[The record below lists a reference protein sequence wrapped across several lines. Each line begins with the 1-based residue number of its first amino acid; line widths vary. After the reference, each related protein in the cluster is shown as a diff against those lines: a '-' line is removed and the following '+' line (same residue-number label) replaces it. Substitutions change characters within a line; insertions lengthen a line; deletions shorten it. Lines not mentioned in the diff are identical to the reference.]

1 MKEWVHLSMKCG
13 YTYHDAQDQ
22 LETSL
27 PFQLVDSVTGKKLT
41 NETASLQV
49 PSSSLVDFH
58 IFKYL
63 FSHHSRTDGGDP
75 PPHYFSNY
83 VPTVYQNI

>member
-1 MKEWVHLSMKCG
+1 MISVEKQLYRTVEFSSLLKCG
-13 YTYHDAQDQ
+13 YIYHDAQDQ

-49 PSSSLVDFH
+49 PSTSLVDFH
-58 IFKYL
+58 IYIYI
-63 FSHHSRTDGGDP
+63 
-75 PPHYFSNY
+75 YFLII
-83 VPTVYQNI
+83 P